1 MMYPFNLIRGIIG
14 DDGSNFSKIRYD
26 NIMGLE
32 VMLRIL
38 SERERKLLYL
48 KFVEEKSYFK
58 IAKELFDSG
67 SQERAKIAFA
77 KVMMKL
83 RYNHTLRYLKNG
95 LSVERYKKSHFL
107 ELNDCEKMEILKSP
121 LSLMV
126 YEYGLDMNIYKNLHN
141 EKIRTIEDLYNII
154 KEKPNELLKIKG
166 IGKIKYNNIVSIFNN
181 YFNTNTK
188 LL

>member
-1 MMYPFNLIRGIIG
+1 MMYPLNLISYLIG
-14 DDGSNFSKIRYD
+14 DSEFLYKIGYD

-32 VMLRIL
+32 VMLNIL

-58 IAKELFDSG
+58 IAKELFNSG

-141 EKIRTIEDLYNII
+141 EKIHTIEDLYNII

-181 YFNTNTK
+181 YFNTNAK